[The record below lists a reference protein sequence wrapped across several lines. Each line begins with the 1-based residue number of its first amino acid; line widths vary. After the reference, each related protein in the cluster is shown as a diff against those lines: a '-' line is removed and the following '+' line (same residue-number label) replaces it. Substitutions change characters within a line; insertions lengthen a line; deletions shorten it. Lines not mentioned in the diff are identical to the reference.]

1 MGPPCFNSG
10 RGLGSQKGLI
20 ISVLLGIYFRILR
33 LGYVENQFTFSGK
46 PYESDFIATGLAC
59 DYFNFI
65 SINLSLFDIIKT
77 NLVNSIILVK
87 VQPGIGISL
96 MSFNYSFFTV

>member
-46 PYESDFIATGLAC
+46 TYESDFIATGLG
-59 DYFNFI
+59 
-65 SINLSLFDIIKT
+65 
-77 NLVNSIILVK
+77 V
-87 VQPGIGISL
+87 
-96 MSFNYSFFTV
+96 